1 MAYRTQSLTILLG
14 TGALLLVTFLLF
26 GPLVAL
32 WLRADVTSGASGL
45 QASDWVAIRFTVFQ
59 ALLSAFISI
68 LLAIPVARALARRQ
82 FYGRGAIITLLGAP
96 FLLPVIVAILGLLA
110 IWGRSGIVSHILLNF
125 RADRLNIYGLS
136 GVLLAHVFFN
146 LPLATRM
153 ILQGWSTIPSEH
165 FRLAA
170 QLGMTA
176 GDLQKRLEW
185 PMLKGILPGAFLLI
199 FLLCTTS
206 FAVALTLGGGPKA
219 TTIELAIYQALRF
232 DFNLSKA
239 AILGLVQFAICA
251 GIAVLSL
258 RMTLQVD
265 FGAGLVNTVRR
276 WDTPARFLLWQDRI
290 TLTAVTIFLGA
301 PLVMIL
307 LRGVPMLAYL
317 PASVWPATLN
327 SLLVALFCAGFSLML
342 ALSLAGFIDA
352 LKAQKSRMAGLSE
365 VLGLLTLSASPF
377 VLGTGLFIMI
387 HPVANPF
394 ALALPVTALV
404 NAAISLPLA
413 LRVIIPALAQNRQNY
428 GRLAD
433 SLDITGLARF
443 RIVIWPALR
452 KPLGFAAGLSAA
464 LSMGDLGVITLFA
477 PPDVETLPLVMYRL
491 MGAYR
496 MDVAA
501 SVAVLLVSLTLALF
515 WIFDR
520 GGRLGH
526 YA

>member
-1 MAYRTQSLTILLG
+1 MAYRAQPLG
-14 TGALLLVTFLLF
+14 TFFGVGALLVVAFLLL

-32 WLRADVTSGASGL
+32 WLRADATSGL
-45 QASDWVAIRFTVFQ
+45 QTSDWAAIRFTIFQ
-59 ALLSAFISI
+59 AILSAFISVAA
-68 LLAIPVARALARRQ
+68 AIPVARALARRQ
-82 FYGRGAIITLLGAP
+82 FYGRSAIITLLGAP

-125 RADRLNIYGLS
+125 GADRLNIYGLS

-153 ILQGWSTIPSEH
+153 ILQGWSAIPSEH

-176 GDLQKRLEW
+176 GDIQKRLEW
-185 PMLKGILPGAFLLI
+185 PMLKGILPGAFLLV

-232 DFNLSKA
+232 DFDLSKA

-251 GIAVLSL
+251 GIAILSL
-258 RMTLQVD
+258 RITFQAD
-265 FGAGLVNTVRR
+265 FGAGLVNKVQR
-276 WDTPARFLLWQDRI
+276 WDTGARYLLWQDSI
-290 TLTAVTIFLGA
+290 ILIAVTLFLGA

-307 LRGVPMLAYL
+307 WRGAPSLGHM

-327 SLLVALFCAGFSLML
+327 SLLVALFSAGFSLLL
-342 ALSLAGFIDA
+342 ALSLARFIDR
-352 LKAQKSRMAGLSE
+352 LKARKSPMAGLSE

-377 VLGTGLFIMI
+377 VLGTGLFILI
-387 HPVANPF
+387 HPLTNPF
-394 ALALPVTALV
+394 SLALPVTALV

-413 LRVIIPALAQNRQNY
+413 LRLILPALAQNRQNY

-433 SLDITGLARF
+433 SLDITGFARF
-443 RIVIWPALR
+443 RIVLWPTLQA
-452 KPLGFAAGLSAA
+452 PLGFAAGLAAA

-496 MDVAA
+496 MEAAA
-501 SVAVLLVSLTLALF
+501 SVALLLVSLTLTVF

-520 GGRLGH
+520 GGRLGRH
-526 YA
+526 S